1 MAVRMIRNQ
10 SEILKGL
17 EDDGSIDIVGAYYD
31 LNSGTVSL
39 VEEK

>member
-1 MAVRMIRNQ
+1 MIRNQ

-31 LNSGTVSL
+31 LNSGTVSI